1 MRRAFSVCGLAAA
14 VAGPLACGA
23 EPGELPAVET
33 SALKGA
39 EAAPGATQI
48 FAIVNFAGGQCTG
61 SPIAPNL
68 VLTARHCIGRTKDI
82 SRRVVCTETAFT
94 EPDSAGAVFVVTKS
108 EITDDPN
115 DYHRVRAVRMLPGDD
130 EHLCGRDL
138 ALLELAEPIDVPPL
152 IPRVDVPPV
161 PGESYTAYGYGD
173 DEGEVGAGVR
183 RSLSDLR
190 VDCVAEA
197 CPDREVYPTEWVGSD
212 GVCSGD
218 SGGPALDAAGKILGV
233 VSRGYAGCRAPVYA
247 SLPAFAEFLKSEA
260 LLAAEHGNYA
270 PPAWALPDET
280 DGAQPDEPA
289 STCAYGPHVP
299 SGSGPFVLLVVF
311 GFTLRLRRSNA

>member
-1 MRRAFSVCGLAAA
+1 MRRAFSFWVVAGAAA
-14 VAGPLACGA
+14 GTLACGA
-23 EPGELPAVET
+23 EPGELPALGA

-39 EAAPGATQI
+39 EPAPDAAQI

-61 SPIAPNL
+61 APIAPSL

-94 EPDSAGAVFVVTKS
+94 DPDSAGAVFVVTKP
-108 EITDDPN
+108 EISDDPN

-130 EHLCGRDL
+130 ERLCGRDL
-138 ALLELAEPIDVPPL
+138 ALLELAEPVDVPPL
-152 IPRVDVPPV
+152 IPRIDAPPV

-183 RSLSDLR
+183 RSLSGLR
-190 VDCVAEA
+190 VDCVAEG

-218 SGGPALDAAGKILGV
+218 SGGPALDADGKILGV
-233 VSRGYAGCRAPVYA
+233 VSRGYTGCRAPVYA
-247 SLPAFAEFLKSEA
+247 SVPAFAEFLKSEA

-270 PPAWALPDET
+270 PPAWALPQKMDE
-280 DGAQPDEPA
+280 DEPDEPA
-289 STCAYGPHVP
+289 STCAYGPHAP
-299 SGSGPFVLLVVF
+299 STSLPFAWLVVL
-311 GFTLRLRRSNA
+311 GFALRHRRSNA